1 MPSGMRSTK
10 PNLTLE
16 EVMCSVSAEL
26 IDFDQLSDEQTSNL
40 RKNYE
45 RKKKAL
51 QAQLEY
57 INQSLTGIT
66 RGLEMIE
73 EKTKAPRIIRSVAA
87 SSGEIARLT

>member
-1 MPSGMRSTK
+1 
-10 PNLTLE
+10 
-16 EVMCSVSAEL
+16 MCSVSAEL

-73 EKTKAPRIIRSVAA
+73 EKTKAPRVVQSA
-87 SSGEIARLT
+87 SAYSSERARLS